1 MLALLATRR
10 AVPLFLPSV
19 RYKHTLY
26 LLPKRSRRGWAIKW
40 AKMTVKL
47 TKEEEQLCTLLN
59 ECTTHIKETKGLET
73 ECRIAGGWVR
83 DKVHTTTP
91 FRARFALTPDA
102 QYSCWVWTAMT

>member
-10 AVPLFLPSV
+10 AAPVFLPPV

-40 AKMTVKL
+40 PRMKIKL
-47 TKEEEQLCTLLN
+47 TKEEDELCTLLD
-59 ECTTHIKETKGLET
+59 ECTTHIKQTEGLET

-83 DKVHTTTP
+83 DKVHATTL
-91 FRARFALTPDA
+91 FRARVTLTSDV
-102 QYSCWVWTAMT
+102 QYSYWV